1 MSKAIRTARNAFV
14 IGASL
19 YRELAVSALTLIH
32 RDRATEF
39 QGL

>member
-19 YRELAVSALTLIH
+19 YRELALSALTLVH
-32 RDRATEF
+32 RDRDSE
-39 QGL
+39 L

>member
-19 YRELAVSALTLIH
+19 YREVALSALTLIQ
-32 RDRATEF
+32 RDRDAERP
-39 QGL
+39 GL